1 MKLRLLFIAM
11 NLKSR
16 MADTPAATY
25 AAHAMNI
32 AVTFKPSKA
41 FADGSLS
48 KTAAVFGA
56 RIPYIQCHDATHKKQ
71 HIAAYQR
78 ASLVNIPVGIK
89 TPNIERNPKDTTIT
103 VTGSTRVSQ
112 KHLPQFED
120 IVTDR
125 PVASPK

>member
-1 MKLRLLFIAM
+1 
-11 NLKSR
+11 
-16 MADTPAATY
+16 
-25 AAHAMNI
+25 MNI

-71 HIAAYQR
+71 LIKSNTLIIAAYQR
-78 ASLVNIPVGIK
+78 ASLANIPVGIK
-89 TPNIERNPKDTTIT
+89 TPNIERNPKDTTTT
-103 VTGSTRVSQ
+103 VTGITRVSQ

-120 IVTDR
+120 IVTNC
-125 PVASPK
+125 VKMFLE